1 MRSPRTTVLAAIAAA
16 LFLVTADA
24 ARAAGAT
31 LRDATRDVYVDGR
44 LDRATQVLV
53 RSGPY
58 GTIVVSPQLEEALLL
73 DRDSESFRAVPREA
87 IAFAEDRAT
96 AQLAVD
102 AATLPGGATQ
112 KVDAST
118 TILNWKGHTVLLA
131 RHQGVSGEIDAATLF
146 ATVPIWKSLKDH
158 YAPDA
163 SAVAALRKAGK
174 ARLTVVFG
182 TWCGDS
188 KEYVPRLL
196 KTVEAAANP
205 DLTVRLVALD
215 PGFLRPADVIQGRRV
230 INVPTILVDR
240 GGKEIGRVTETPAVE
255 NVEQDVAA
263 ILSGRPNP
271 HAGRYERGAEI
282 ARGSYRY
289 ADESGADRGTE
300 RWTIWERPKGGRL
313 VHAVIEREGTQIEV
327 FQGSD
332 TDGKMSFAE
341 VTRRQGEGVMR
352 ARWSLDGGMLTG
364 RLRGRESGILQQELV
379 VGSDF
384 AFASPAIAAAGWMAA
399 ATPGGSG
406 TGAVEQVVCYVAPDT
421 FESPLGTTCVVLF
434 RPAGEERAVVPAGE
448 FATTRLARQSGVE
461 FSDWWMHKELGIP
474 VRGRVAGGLE
484 YELTRLDL
492 PPAGQREATP
502 PREGGGL

>member
-1 MRSPRTTVLAAIAAA
+1 MRSPGKAMLAAAAA
-16 LFLVTADA
+16 VLFLGHAA
-24 ARAAGAT
+24 ARAADST

-44 LDRATQVLV
+44 LDRAAQVLV
-53 RSGPY
+53 RGGPY
-58 GTIVVSPQLEEALLL
+58 GTVVVAPALPEALLL
-73 DRDSESFRAVPREA
+73 DRETESFRAVPKEA
-87 IAFAEDRAT
+87 IAFSEDRAT
-96 AQLAVD
+96 AELAVD

-118 TILNWKGHTVLLA
+118 TILSWKGHTLLVA
-131 RHQGVSGEIDAATLF
+131 RHQGISGEITESALYE
-146 ATVPIWKSLKDH
+146 TVPIWKTLKDR
-158 YAPDA
+158 YTPSAD
-163 SAVAALRKAGK
+163 AVATLRKAGK

-196 KTVEAAANP
+196 KAVEAAANP
-205 DLTVRLVALD
+205 RLSVRLVALD
-215 PGFLRPADVIQGRRV
+215 PGFLRPSDVIYGRRV

-240 GGKEIGRVTETPAVE
+240 GESEIGRVTETPAVE
-255 NVEQDVAA
+255 VVEEDVAA

-271 HAGRYERGAEI
+271 HAGRYERAGEI

-289 ADESGADRGTE
+289 VDESGAERGSE

-313 VHAVIEREGTQIEV
+313 VHATIARDGSEIEV
-327 FQGSD
+327 FQG
-332 TDGKMSFAE
+332 TAADGKLAFAE

-352 ARWSLDGGMLTG
+352 ARWWLDGGLLTG
-364 RLRGRESGILQQELV
+364 RLRGREAGILQQELL

-384 AFASPAIAAAGWMAA
+384 AFASPAIAASGWMSAGTAA
-399 ATPGGSG
+399 PAASG
-406 TGAVEQVVCYVAPDT
+406 ASEQVVCYVAPDR
-421 FESPLGTTCVVLF
+421 FDSPLGTTCVVLF

-448 FATTRLARQSGVE
+448 FSTTRLARQNGAE

-484 YELTRLDL
+484 YVLTRLEL
-492 PPAGQREATP
+492 ARASQREATP